1 MKTAVVS
8 TVDTEPSLAGAF
20 DDPTLYA
27 PLIHEPVWGEVA
39 GTSQALGFLV
49 RVLRSHGLE
58 ATFFVETAHTRYF
71 GKKAMAGYAERLF
84 AACLDVQL
92 HLHPMWL
99 NYANR
104 AIKPASA
111 VSAPFLSFDLQ

>member
-1 MKTAVVS
+1 MKTAVVI

-49 RVLRSHGLE
+49 RVLRSHALE

-71 GKKAMAGYAERLF
+71 GKTAMAGSAERLI
-84 AACLDVQL
+84 AAAHDVPL
-92 HLHPMWL
+92 TLLPTWPTG
-99 NYANR
+99 R
-104 AIKPASA
+104 A
-111 VSAPFLSFDLQ
+111 